1 MLSLSE
7 AKKLRKLMPDSLL
20 RNSGSIGYDQDY
32 GGSNRDT
39 LAESFVTSFLGVQGE
54 VSRTVQKGLTV
65 SFELDAYIR
74 QCQVKIDGV
83 LDHLRE
89 EQNSEA
95 KEKLVV
101 SLNEQ
106 FDEMCAAQIRA
117 NQKWNELEDQI
128 STTVTE
134 TESHWKR
141 AEPFFRSKQKRNDA
155 TGASKTKNDAR
166 SKTTTRKLL
175 SSIPFHVQPSGPSQA
190 RPSLLPKRPL
200 MQGVVRKKVNSDA
213 RKQDKQS
220 TEMTRSVT
228 PDRQRSDRKIKSN
241 GLLGVRKGDKKEK
254 DARGDLKEK
263 KMPTSPVKKKRM
275 ARPSIRP
282 VKRTLRAQSDESFT
296 ESESSGTPYG
306 SNLDKRMRK
315 NFTSDSDKESS
326 APDEIRYCSCHGI
339 SYGHMVGCD
348 YDGCTIEW
356 YHFTCVGLK
365 AKPRGKW
372 YCPECRDGDNCKV
385 LKFPIG
391 EKADEIQSGGKTA
404 S

>member
-7 AKKLRKLMPDSLL
+7 AKKLRKPMPDSLL

-155 TGASKTKNDAR
+155 TGASKTKVNLI
-166 SKTTTRKLL
+166 TVTR
-175 SSIPFHVQPSGPSQA
+175 
-190 RPSLLPKRPL
+190 
-200 MQGVVRKKVNSDA
+200 
-213 RKQDKQS
+213 
-220 TEMTRSVT
+220 
-228 PDRQRSDRKIKSN
+228 
-241 GLLGVRKGDKKEK
+241 
-254 DARGDLKEK
+254 
-263 KMPTSPVKKKRM
+263 
-275 ARPSIRP
+275 
-282 VKRTLRAQSDESFT
+282 
-296 ESESSGTPYG
+296 
-306 SNLDKRMRK
+306 
-315 NFTSDSDKESS
+315 
-326 APDEIRYCSCHGI
+326 
-339 SYGHMVGCD
+339 
-348 YDGCTIEW
+348 
-356 YHFTCVGLK
+356 
-365 AKPRGKW
+365 
-372 YCPECRDGDNCKV
+372 
-385 LKFPIG
+385 
-391 EKADEIQSGGKTA
+391 
-404 S
+404 